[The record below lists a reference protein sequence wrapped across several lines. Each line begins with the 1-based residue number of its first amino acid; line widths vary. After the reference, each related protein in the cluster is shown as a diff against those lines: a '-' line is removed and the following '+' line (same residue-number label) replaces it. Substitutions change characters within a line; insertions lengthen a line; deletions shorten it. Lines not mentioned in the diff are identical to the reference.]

1 MLYSDLDENGNPKEL
16 YCYEYS
22 MNEVPPTE
30 GNLAEYNNLSN
41 IDWYVR
47 KCPAFAN
54 NGCFRGNITVR
65 ATGIAVNAFNKGTNK
80 ITFMFWLYVWNPSL
94 DIHTGIFIR
103 PRLFNVQVR
112 SSGTSM

>member
-1 MLYSDLDENGNPKEL
+1 MVLGSGGTESVLLTYLCFKMLYSDLDENGNPKEL

-30 GNLAEYNNLSN
+30 GNLADYNDLSN

-65 ATGIAVNAFNKGTNK
+65 ATGLAINAFNKGTNK
-80 ITFMFWLYVWNPSL
+80 SDDV
-94 DIHTGIFIR
+94 
-103 PRLFNVQVR
+103 
-112 SSGTSM
+112 

>member
-1 MLYSDLDENGNPKEL
+1 MTYLCFKMLYSDLDENGNPKEL

-22 MNEVPPTE
+22 MNGVPPTE
-30 GNLAEYNNLSN
+30 GNLADYNDLSN

-65 ATGIAVNAFNKGTNK
+65 ATGLAINAFNKGTNK
-80 ITFMFWLYVWNPSL
+80 SDDV
-94 DIHTGIFIR
+94 
-103 PRLFNVQVR
+103 
-112 SSGTSM
+112 

>member
-1 MLYSDLDENGNPKEL
+1 MLYSDLDENGVPKEM

-22 MNEVPPTE
+22 MNEVPATE
-30 GNLAEYNNLSN
+30 GNIVDYNQLSN

-65 ATGIAVNAFNKGTNK
+65 ATGLAINAFNKGPDYK
-80 ITFMFWLYVWNPSL
+80 
-94 DIHTGIFIR
+94 
-103 PRLFNVQVR
+103 LFDMIIPLHGPFHGLNFRKFQNLISKVN
-112 SSGTSM
+112 S